1 MASVRTE
8 ITELATGLG
17 MLGYDSPVEAIGRLP
32 RQFVDVTDAVW
43 EQFTQAV
50 DASLHRV
57 DFAGAY
63 RNGQVFLEA
72 SDGLRG
78 RPPLLIEWK
87 GSHRSPGHDQ
97 LPVDL
102 RVDHV
107 YLISCKYSSK
117 ILLNAA
123 PSSLFAASQEV
134 GDWYDH
140 AAPEQHQALYA
151 AVRAEIETSSDL
163 PPFVGDLAK
172 HHRTELKAVLAENE
186 WSANCASAYRELAA
200 EVGRVTANQW
210 RKSVA
215 TKRQREAL
223 LWRLLRI
230 GPAPYYVLGSARD
243 RSLRLLVTTPWDWRR
258 RFEFRD
264 LEMWGEEAGQPKVGW
279 RATVRDHEAAA
290 ETTVDGHVE
299 VRWSHGRFAQAPEAK
314 VYLDTPHTQVPGY
327 LHLDD
332 AETWSG
338 VISGS
343 EIQLPL
349 S

>member
-1 MASVRTE
+1 MASLRTE

-17 MLGYDSPVEAIGRLP
+17 MLGYDNPVEAVSKLP
-32 RQFVDVTDAVW
+32 TQFIDVTDRVW
-43 EQFTQAV
+43 EQFAQVV
-50 DASLHRV
+50 DESSHRV

-72 SDGLRG
+72 DHGLRG
-78 RPPLLIEWK
+78 RPPRLIEWK

-97 LPVDL
+97 LPIDL

-123 PSSLFAASQEV
+123 PSNLFAANQDV

-140 AAPEQHQALYA
+140 AAPQEHQALYA
-151 AVRAEIETSSDL
+151 AVREEVGSNIDL

-172 HHRTELKAVLAENE
+172 HHRTELKLALADQQ
-186 WSANCASAYRELAA
+186 WSPACAAAYRELAA
-200 EVGRVTANQW
+200 EVGRVTASQW

-279 RATVRDHEAAA
+279 KATVRDHEAAE
-290 ETTVDGHVE
+290 ETCVDGHVE

-327 LHLDD
+327 LHPDD
-332 AETWSG
+332 AKRCLGRIRGTENH
-338 VISGS
+338 
-343 EIQLPL
+343 LPL

>member
-1 MASVRTE
+1 M
-8 ITELATGLG
+8 
-17 MLGYDSPVEAIGRLP
+17 
-32 RQFVDVTDAVW
+32 
-43 EQFTQAV
+43 
-50 DASLHRV
+50 
-57 DFAGAY
+57 
-63 RNGQVFLEA
+63 
-72 SDGLRG
+72 
-78 RPPLLIEWK
+78 
-87 GSHRSPGHDQ
+87 
-97 LPVDL
+97 
-102 RVDHV
+102 
-107 YLISCKYSSK
+107 
-117 ILLNAA
+117 LNAA
-123 PSSLFAASQEV
+123 PSNLFAANQEV

-151 AVRAEIETSSDL
+151 AVREEVGSNIDL

-172 HHRTELKAVLAENE
+172 HHRTELKLTLADQQ
-186 WSANCASAYRELAA
+186 WSPTCAAAYRELAA
-200 EVGRVTANQW
+200 EVGRVTASQW

-264 LEMWGEEAGQPKVGW
+264 LEMWGEEAGQPIVGW
-279 RATVRDHEAAA
+279 KATVRDHEAAE
-290 ETTVDGHVE
+290 ETCVDGHVE

-327 LHLDD
+327 LHIDD
-332 AETWSG
+332 AESWTG
-338 VISGS
+338 RISGT